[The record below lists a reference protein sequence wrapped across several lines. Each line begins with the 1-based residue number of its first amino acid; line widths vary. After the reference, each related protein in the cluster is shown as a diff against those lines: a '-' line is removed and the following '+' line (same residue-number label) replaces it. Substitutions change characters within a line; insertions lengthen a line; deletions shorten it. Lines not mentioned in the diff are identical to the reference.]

1 MLTYSRSRH
10 RFFDD
15 LVTFLSST
23 ASLGIAFDAHRVGI
37 AHAYQPTDYLTL
49 EGIAR
54 VSNIEVRFFPYPV
67 MQILVA
73 NGWPTEIYLDDRPLG
88 NPAPPHPLWLTGLQG
103 LHGSIIGSAFVH
115 YFETIRPVVEQNHGT
130 DPRNWPSVWD
140 FARVVRNAFAHAG
153 QITFRN
159 LAAPGVSWRSLSY
172 NPTDNGRQILY
183 QDVTA
188 VEIIL
193 LMEDMD
199 TAV

>member
-15 LVTFLSST
+15 LVTFLSSI
-23 ASLGIAFDAHRVGI
+23 ASLGIAFDAHRVGTTR
-37 AHAYQPTDYLTL
+37 AYQPTDYLTL

-54 VSNIEVRFFPYPV
+54 VSNLEVRFFPYSA
-67 MQILVA
+67 MQILLA

-103 LHGSIIGSAFVH
+103 LHGSMIEAAFVH
-115 YFETIRPVVEQNHGT
+115 YFETVRPVVEQNHGA
-130 DPRNWPSVWD
+130 DPHNWPSVWD

-153 QITFRN
+153 QITFQN
-159 LAAPGVSWRSLSY
+159 PAAPSVAWGSLSY
-172 NPTDNGRQILY
+172 SPADNGRQILY

-199 TAV
+199 TEV

>member
-1 MLTYSRSRH
+1 MLIYNRSRH

-15 LVTFLSST
+15 LVTFLVST
-23 ASLGIAFDAHRVGI
+23 ASLGIAFDAHRIGA
-37 AHAYQPTDYLTL
+37 AHAYQPTDCFTL

-54 VSNIEVRFFPYPV
+54 VSNIAVSFFPYPV

-73 NGWPTEIYLDDRPLG
+73 NGWPTDIYLDDKPLG
-88 NPAPPHPLWLTGLQG
+88 NAAPSFPLWLTGLQG
-103 LHGSIIGSAFVH
+103 LHGSIIGSAFIH
-115 YFETIRPVVEQNHGT
+115 YFETMRPILEQNHGT

-140 FARVVRNAFAHAG
+140 FARVIRNAFAHAG

-159 LAAPGVSWRSLSY
+159 PAAASVSWRSLSY
-172 NPTDNGRQILY
+172 NPADNGRQILY

-188 VEIIL
+188 VEVIL